1 MDIPQLINLNIEIEG
16 ALRVYAERGSEEAL
30 ALARSKAAELYTLL
44 TEFEPEQEA
53 AAEESEETPAAQYTA
68 DSQTV
73 AEEAAETVV
82 LDETPAVSPDQP
94 ANEPVDQ
101 PADEPEDEPAD
112 EPEDEPADE
121 PEPQAETVM
130 PAQHFAEPEPSE
142 SEAPTAPLRRI
153 PIRNYLTIN
162 DKYLFRREVF
172 DGNGQ
177 EFEDTLNLFE
187 AMHSYAEAEEYIY
200 EDLMLDPDN
209 ADVKAFMEI
218 VHNYFKK

>member
-16 ALRVYAERGSEEAL
+16 ALRVYAERGSEQAL

-53 AAEESEETPAAQYTA
+53 AAEDSEDTPATQYAA
-68 DSQTV
+68 DSQAV

-82 LDETPAVSPDQP
+82 FNETPAVAQ
-94 ANEPVDQ
+94 
-101 PADEPEDEPAD
+101 DEPDDEPDDEPLDEPAD
-112 EPEDEPADE
+112 EPVDE

-142 SEAPTAPLRRI
+142 SETPTIPLRRI

-172 DGNGQ
+172 DGDGQ
-177 EFEDTLNLFE
+177 AFEDTLNLFE

-200 EDLMLDPDN
+200 EDLMLNRDN

-218 VHNYFKK
+218 VHNYFRK

>member
-53 AAEESEETPAAQYTA
+53 AAEVSEETPAAQYTA

-82 LDETPAVSPDQP
+82 LNETPAVSLDEPND
-94 ANEPVDQ
+94 EPV
-101 PADEPEDEPAD
+101 DEPAD
-112 EPEDEPADE
+112 ENVDALADEPAQQ
-121 PEPQAETVM
+121 PETVM

-142 SEAPTAPLRRI
+142 SEAPTTPLRRI

-172 DGNGQ
+172 DGDGQ

-200 EDLMLDPDN
+200 EDLMLDRDN
-209 ADVKAFMEI
+209 VDVKAFMEI

>member
-1 MDIPQLINLNIEIEG
+1 MINLNIEIEG

-44 TEFEPEQEA
+44 AEFEPEQET

-73 AEEAAETVV
+73 AEEATETVV
-82 LDETPAVSPDQP
+82 LDETPAVSPD
-94 ANEPVDQ
+94 E
-101 PADEPEDEPAD
+101 PADEPVDEPAD
-112 EPEDEPADE
+112 ENVDEPVDE
-121 PEPQAETVM
+121 ATPQAETVM

-142 SEAPTAPLRRI
+142 SEAPTTPLRRI

>member
-30 ALARSKAAELYTLL
+30 ALARNKAAELYTLL
-44 TEFEPEQEA
+44 AEFEPEQEA
-53 AAEESEETPAAQYTA
+53 AAEESEETPTAQYTA

-73 AEEAAETVV
+73 AEEATETVV
-82 LDETPAVSPDQP
+82 LDETPTIPLDEP
-94 ANEPVDQ
+94 ADES
-101 PADEPEDEPAD
+101 ADEPEDEPAD
-112 EPEDEPADE
+112 EPT
-121 PEPQAETVM
+121 PQPETVM

-142 SEAPTAPLRRI
+142 SEAPTTPLRRI

>member
-53 AAEESEETPAAQYTA
+53 AAEVSEEAPAAQYA
-68 DSQTV
+68 AEPQTV
-73 AEEAAETVV
+73 AEEAAEAIV
-82 LDETPAVSPDQP
+82 LNETPAVSLD
-94 ANEPVDQ
+94 E
-101 PADEPEDEPAD
+101 PADEPVDEPLDEPAD
-112 EPEDEPADE
+112 EPEDELADE
-121 PEPQAETVM
+121 PTPQAETVM

-142 SEAPTAPLRRI
+142 SEAPTTPLRRI

-200 EDLMLDPDN
+200 EDLMLDRDN
-209 ADVKAFMEI
+209 VDVKAFMEI

>member
-44 TEFEPEQEA
+44 AEFEPEQEA
-53 AAEESEETPAAQYTA
+53 AAEESEETPTAQYTA

-73 AEEAAETVV
+73 AEEATETVV
-82 LDETPAVSPDQP
+82 LNETPAVSL
-94 ANEPVDQ
+94 
-101 PADEPEDEPAD
+101 DEPAD
-112 EPEDEPADE
+112 EPVDEPADE
-121 PEPQAETVM
+121 NVDELADELADEPTPQAETVV
-130 PAQHFAEPEPSE
+130 PAQHFAEPEPLE
-142 SEAPTAPLRRI
+142 SEAPTTPLRRI

-200 EDLMLDPDN
+200 EDLMLDRDN
-209 ADVKAFMEI
+209 VDVKAFMEI

>member
-44 TEFEPEQEA
+44 AEFEPEQEA
-53 AAEESEETPAAQYTA
+53 AAEESDETPAAQYTT

-73 AEEAAETVV
+73 AEEATETVV
-82 LDETPAVSPDQP
+82 LDETPTVSLDQP
-94 ANEPVDQ
+94 DDKPV
-101 PADEPEDEPAD
+101 DEPAD
-112 EPEDEPADE
+112 EPEDEPEDE
-121 PEPQAETVM
+121 PTPQSETVM

-142 SEAPTAPLRRI
+142 SEAPTTPLRRI

-218 VHNYFKK
+218 VLNYFRK

>member
-53 AAEESEETPAAQYTA
+53 AAEVSEEAPAAQYATEP
-68 DSQTV
+68 QTV
-73 AEEAAETVV
+73 AEEAAEAIV
-82 LDETPAVSPDQP
+82 LNETPAVSLDEPND
-94 ANEPVDQ
+94 EPV
-101 PADEPEDEPAD
+101 DEPAD
-112 EPEDEPADE
+112 ENVDALADEPAQ
-121 PEPQAETVM
+121 QAETVM

-142 SEAPTAPLRRI
+142 SEAPTTPLRRI

-172 DGNGQ
+172 DGDGQ

-200 EDLMLDPDN
+200 EDLMLDRDN

>member
-53 AAEESEETPAAQYTA
+53 AAEVSEEAPAAQYATEP
-68 DSQTV
+68 QTV
-73 AEEAAETVV
+73 AEEAAEAIV
-82 LDETPAVSPDQP
+82 LNETPAVSLDEPND
-94 ANEPVDQ
+94 EPV
-101 PADEPEDEPAD
+101 DEPAD
-112 EPEDEPADE
+112 EPEDEPTDE
-121 PEPQAETVM
+121 PEPQTETVI
-130 PAQHFAEPEPSE
+130 PSQHFAEPEPSE
-142 SEAPTAPLRRI
+142 SEAPTTPLRRI

-200 EDLMLDPDN
+200 EDLMLDRDN

-218 VHNYFKK
+218 VLNYFRK

>member
-30 ALARSKAAELYTLL
+30 ALARNKAAELYNLL

-53 AAEESEETPAAQYTA
+53 AAEESEETPTAQYTA

-73 AEEAAETVV
+73 AEEATETVV
-82 LDETPAVSPDQP
+82 LDETPTIPLDEP
-94 ANEPVDQ
+94 ADES
-101 PADEPEDEPAD
+101 ADEPEDEPAD
-112 EPEDEPADE
+112 EPT
-121 PEPQAETVM
+121 PQPETVM

-142 SEAPTAPLRRI
+142 SEAPTTPLRRI

>member
-30 ALARSKAAELYTLL
+30 ALAQNKAAELYTLL
-44 TEFEPEQEA
+44 AEFEPEQET
-53 AAEESEETPAAQYTA
+53 AAEVSEDAPAAQYTA

-82 LDETPAVSPDQP
+82 LDETPAVSLDQP
-94 ANEPVDQ
+94 DDKPEDEPL
-101 PADEPEDEPAD
+101 DEPEDEPAN
-112 EPEDEPADE
+112 EPA
-121 PEPQAETVM
+121 PQAETVM

-142 SEAPTAPLRRI
+142 SEAPTTPLRRI